1 MKSITIH
8 GIDEPV
14 YELIKSRARENGQS
28 INRTIKKILEEALG
42 VRPRDREGNRG
53 VFEEFLGIWS
63 EQERA
68 EFEERTA
75 DLRAIDEEDWR

>member
-14 YELIKSRARENGQS
+14 YEIIKSRARENGQS

-42 VRPRDREGNRG
+42 VRPRDRGGNREA
-53 VFEEFLGIWS
+53 FEEFLGIWS
-63 EQERA
+63 EEERT

-75 DLRAIDEEDWR
+75 DLRTIDEEDWR